1 MLSLAEALAA
11 MPDTADG
18 IADRLAELGIR
29 GARKDDFCCP
39 IANYLKRTANVVDPA
54 VDAGFV
60 EGLVE
65 NGEEVVCGTSEA
77 VADFVLRFDLGAWP
91 ELVDEPEDDD
101 A

>member
-11 MPDTADG
+11 LPDTADG
-18 IADRLAELGIR
+18 IARFLDEQGITGR
-29 GARKDDFCCP
+29 PKHNFCCP
-39 IANYLKRTANVVDPA
+39 VANYLKRTANVVDPA

-60 EGLVE
+60 EGFAE

-91 ELVDEPEDDD
+91 ELVAEVAE
-101 A
+101 